1 MTSTK
6 TSIPISTYII
16 CPAIPS
22 PTPAIIPAAAIHPT
36 VGLAAA
42 FVVVPTM
49 NAPPV
54 VVAVPNTAQLSLAI
68 PKQACELKELQILV
82 ALATPKF
89 CAVGATVT
97 PAPLGATIVTPKVLP
112 CKSFVQAA

>member
-1 MTSTK
+1 MSSSK
-6 TSIPISTYII
+6 SSVPIHTYII

-22 PTPAIIPAAAIHPT
+22 PTPAITPAAAIQPI

-42 FVVVPTM
+42 FVVPPTI
-49 NAPPV
+49 NDPPV
-54 VVAVPNTAQLSLAI
+54 VVAVPNWAQLSLAI
-68 PKQACELKELQILV
+68 PKQASELKELHMLV

-89 CAVGATVT
+89 WAVGATVT
-97 PAPLGATIVTPKVLP
+97 PAPFGATIVTPKVLP